1 MSADRPPAYIVRQQ
15 RDRGQRCAAPGSAL
29 ARRAIALAGLAVC
42 QAALG
47 VFTLIWVVPIG
58 LALAHY
64 ALALLLFGMA
74 VVHYAAIREGGERDE
89 T

>member
-1 MSADRPPAYIVRQQ
+1 MRCTGFRA
-15 RDRGQRCAAPGSAL
+15 CAAGDSFGG
-29 ARRAIALAGLAVC
+29 ARGC

-58 LALAHY
+58 LALAHH

-74 VVHYAAIREGGERDE
+74 VVHYAATRDGGERDE

>member
-15 RDRGQRCAAPGSAL
+15 RDRGQRCALHAAPGVPCL
-29 ARRAIALAGLAVC
+29 RGGLAVC

-58 LALAHY
+58 LALAHH

-74 VVHYAAIREGGERDE
+74 AVHYAATRDGGEGDE